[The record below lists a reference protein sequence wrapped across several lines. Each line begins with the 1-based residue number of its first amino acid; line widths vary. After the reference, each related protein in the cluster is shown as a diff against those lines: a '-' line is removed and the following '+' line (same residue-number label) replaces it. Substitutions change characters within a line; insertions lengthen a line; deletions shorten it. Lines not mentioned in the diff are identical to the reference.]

1 MKLAT
6 AGSAPPSRIIGPRCQ
21 KKKSS
26 RSTHLKL
33 PSLGLEALFK
43 AYIPDYYEIS
53 TAIDSLVTYSL
64 LAPVY
69 EWRNRNSAIF
79 YL

>member
-33 PSLGLEALFK
+33 PSLGLESFFK
-43 AYIPDYYEIS
+43 TYIPDYYEIS
-53 TAIDSLVTYSL
+53 PAIDSLVTYSL

-69 EWRNRNSAIF
+69 ELSLIHI
-79 YL
+79 